1 MKIDCYMS
9 TACSSEELLRENLA
23 EALKLEGIDAKV
35 SYRRIDEDEALRLGF
50 MGSPAIVI
58 DGVDAIPG
66 DVSGFA

>member
-9 TACSSEELLRENLA
+9 LACSSEELLRENLA
-23 EALKLEGIDAKV
+23 EALKLEGIDAEV
-35 SYRRIDEDEALRLGF
+35 DYRRIDEEEALRLGF
-50 MGSPAIVI
+50 TGSPAVVI